1 MSIFEALML
10 LCFGAAWPLS
20 IYRSYT
26 SRTTGGKSLPFLL
39 VIILGYVAGIINKL
53 LYNYDFVLYLYIL
66 NMAMV
71 SVDALLWIRNRRIE
85 LKAKEETEQ

>member
-1 MSIFEALML
+1 MSIFEAIML

-39 VIILGYVAGIINKL
+39 VIILGYVMGIINKL
-53 LYNYDFVLYLYIL
+53 INGYDFVLYLYIL

-71 SVDALLWIRNRRIE
+71 SADAILWVRNKKIE
-85 LKAKEETEQ
+85 EKAKAEEE